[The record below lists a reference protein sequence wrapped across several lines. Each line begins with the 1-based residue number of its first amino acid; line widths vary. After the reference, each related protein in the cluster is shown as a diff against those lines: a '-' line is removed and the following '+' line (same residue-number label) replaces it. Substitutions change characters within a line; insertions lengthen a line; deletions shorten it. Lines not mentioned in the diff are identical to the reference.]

1 MLLTPISHPAYRQ
14 AGVEGRGVAVQS
26 QTLAP
31 ERKGEGA
38 GRQVKEEMTQ
48 EKLDILEEAKRVLRV
63 EAHSI
68 LDLVERIDESF
79 SRAVEL
85 LYQCKGRVV
94 LMGMGKSGLVGR
106 KIASTF
112 ASTGTPAFFLHPA
125 EGVNGDFG
133 MLAKEDVVIAIS
145 KSGETRELLEV
156 LPLIKRYGN
165 RFITLTGNFNSTL
178 AKAGDVC
185 LSIHVKEEA
194 CPMGLAPTASTTA
207 TLALGDALAVALM
220 GKKGFKE
227 EDFALLHPGGT
238 LGKRLLLKVE
248 DLMHIGEA
256 FPMVSEKAL
265 MKDAIFEITSKRL
278 GATGVCNGEGHL
290 VGVITDGD
298 LRRALEKFS
307 DLLHRKASEVMTRN
321 PKWIE
326 KDALAAK
333 AVQRMEE
340 YSITSLFIFNRTG
353 DKVPV
358 GIIHLH
364 DLLKA
369 GVV

>member
-1 MLLTPISHPAYRQ
+1 
-14 AGVEGRGVAVQS
+14 
-26 QTLAP
+26 
-31 ERKGEGA
+31 
-38 GRQVKEEMTQ
+38 
-48 EKLDILEEAKRVLRV
+48 LDILEEAKRVLRV
-63 EAHSI
+63 EAQSL
-68 LDLVERIDESF
+68 LDLAGRIDENF

-85 LYQCKGRVV
+85 LYHCKGKVV

-112 ASTGTPAFFLHPA
+112 ASTGTPSFFLHPA
-125 EGVNGDFG
+125 EGLNGDFG
-133 MLAKEDVVIAIS
+133 MLAKEDLIIAIS
-145 KSGETRELLEV
+145 NSGETRELLEV

-165 RFITLTGNFNSTL
+165 RLITLTGKMTSTL
-178 AKAGDVC
+178 GKSGDVN
-185 LSIHVKEEA
+185 LDIHVKEEA
-194 CPMGLAPTASTTA
+194 DPLGLAPTSSTTA

-220 GKKGFKE
+220 GKRDFKK
-227 EDFALLHPGGT
+227 EDFAILHPGGV
-238 LGKRLLLKVE
+238 LGKKLLLKVE
-248 DLMHIGEA
+248 DLMHVGKA
-256 FPMVSEKAL
+256 FPMVPEKAL
-265 MKDAIFEITSKRL
+265 MKDAVFEITSKRL
-278 GATGVCNGEGHL
+278 GVTAVCNTEGHL

-307 DLLHRKASEVMTRN
+307 DLFNRKASEVMTRN

-340 YSITSLFIFNRTG
+340 YSITSLFVFDKAG

>member
-1 MLLTPISHPAYRQ
+1 
-14 AGVEGRGVAVQS
+14 VNVV
-26 QTLAP
+26 
-31 ERKGEGA
+31 
-38 GRQVKEEMTQ
+38 
-48 EKLDILEEAKRVLRV
+48 DEARRVLKI
-63 EAHSI
+63 EAQSI
-68 LDLVERIDESF
+68 LDLSERVDEHF
-79 SRAVEL
+79 TEAVEL
-85 LYQCKGRVV
+85 LYHCKGKVV

-125 EGVNGDFG
+125 EGVNGDYG
-133 MLAKEDVVIAIS
+133 MLAKEDIVIAIS
-145 KSGETRELLEV
+145 NSGETRELLDV

-165 RFITLTGNFNSTL
+165 RLIALTGNVSSSL
-178 AKAGDVC
+178 AKAGDVY
-185 LSIHVKEEA
+185 LNIHVKEEA
-194 CPMGLAPTASTTA
+194 CPLGLAPTASTTA
-207 TLALGDALAVALM
+207 TLAIGDALAIVLM
-220 GKKGFKE
+220 IKKGFDEK
-227 EDFALLHPGGT
+227 DFALLHPGGT

-248 DLMHIGEA
+248 DLMHVGKA
-256 FPMVSEKAL
+256 FPTVTEKTL
-265 MKDAIFEITSKRL
+265 MKDVIFEITSKRL
-278 GATGVCNGEGHL
+278 GVTAVCNGEGHL
-290 VGVITDGD
+290 MGVITDGD
-298 LRRALEKFS
+298 LRRALERFN
-307 DLLHRKASEVMTRN
+307 DLLDRQASDVMTRN

-340 YSITSLFIFNRTG
+340 YSITSLFVFNQSG

>member
-1 MLLTPISHPAYRQ
+1 
-14 AGVEGRGVAVQS
+14 
-26 QTLAP
+26 
-31 ERKGEGA
+31 
-38 GRQVKEEMTQ
+38 
-48 EKLDILEEAKRVLRV
+48 LDVIEEARRVLRV

-68 LDLVERIDESF
+68 LDLAERIDENF
-79 SRAVEL
+79 LRAVEI
-85 LYQCKGRVV
+85 LYNCKGRVA
-94 LMGMGKSGLVGR
+94 LMGMGKSGIVAR

-112 ASTGTPAFFLHPA
+112 ASTGTPAFFIHPA
-125 EGVNGDFG
+125 EGLNGDFG
-133 MLAKEDVVIAIS
+133 MLTKEDVVIAIS
-145 KSGETRELLEV
+145 NSGEIRELLEV

-165 RFITLTGNFNSTL
+165 RLITLTGNLKSTL
-178 AKAGDVC
+178 AKAADVS
-185 LSIHVKEEA
+185 LNIHVKEEA
-194 CPMGLAPTASTTA
+194 CPLGLAPTASTTA
-207 TLALGDALAVALM
+207 TLALGDALAVTLM
-220 GKKGFKE
+220 EKKGFKE
-227 EDFALLHPGGT
+227 KDFALLHPGGT

-248 DLMHIGEA
+248 DLMHIREA
-256 FPMVSEKAL
+256 FPIVSEKAL
-265 MKDAIFEITSKRL
+265 MRDVIFEITSRRL
-278 GATGVCNGEGHL
+278 GVTGVCNGEGHL

-298 LRRALEKFS
+298 LRRALERFS
-307 DLLHRKASEVMTRN
+307 NLLDREALEVMTKN

-340 YSITSLFIFNRTG
+340 YSITSLFVFNNAG

>member
-1 MLLTPISHPAYRQ
+1 
-14 AGVEGRGVAVQS
+14 
-26 QTLAP
+26 
-31 ERKGEGA
+31 
-38 GRQVKEEMTQ
+38 
-48 EKLDILEEAKRVLRV
+48 LDIVEEAKRVLRV
-63 EAHSI
+63 EAQSL
-68 LDLVERIDESF
+68 LDLAGRIDENF

-85 LYQCKGRVV
+85 LYHCKGKVV

-112 ASTGTPAFFLHPA
+112 ASTGTPSFFLHPA
-125 EGVNGDFG
+125 EGLNGDFG
-133 MLAKEDVVIAIS
+133 MLAKEDLIIAIS
-145 KSGETRELLEV
+145 NSGETRELLEV

-165 RFITLTGNFNSTL
+165 RLITLTGNMTSTL
-178 AKAGDVC
+178 AKSGDIN
-185 LSIHVKEEA
+185 LDIHVKEEA
-194 CPMGLAPTASTTA
+194 DPLGLAPTSSTTA

-220 GKKGFKE
+220 GKRDFKK
-227 EDFALLHPGGT
+227 EDFAILHPGGV

-248 DLMHIGEA
+248 DLMHVGKA

-265 MKDAIFEITSKRL
+265 MKDAVFEITSKRL
-278 GATGVCNGEGHL
+278 GVTAVCNTEGHL

-298 LRRALEKFS
+298 LRRAIEKFS
-307 DLLHRKASEVMTRN
+307 DLFNRKASEVMTRN

-340 YSITSLFIFNRTG
+340 YSITSLFVFDKAG

>member
-1 MLLTPISHPAYRQ
+1 M
-14 AGVEGRGVAVQS
+14 
-26 QTLAP
+26 
-31 ERKGEGA
+31 
-38 GRQVKEEMTQ
+38 
-48 EKLDILEEAKRVLRV
+48 EAQ
-63 EAHSI
+63 SI
-68 LDLVERIDESF
+68 LDLVERIDENF
-79 SRAVEL
+79 SRTVDL
-85 LYQCKGRVV
+85 LYTCKGKVV

-106 KIASTF
+106 KISSTF
-112 ASTGTPAFFLHPA
+112 ASTGTPSFFLHPA
-125 EGVNGDFG
+125 EGLNGDFG
-133 MLAKEDVVIAIS
+133 MLAKEDVIIAIS
-145 KSGETRELLEV
+145 YSGETRELLEV

-165 RFITLTGNFNSTL
+165 RLITFTGNLNSNL
-178 AKAGDVC
+178 AKAGDVN
-185 LSIHVKEEA
+185 LDIRVKEEA
-194 CPMGLAPTASTTA
+194 CPLGLAPTASTTA

-220 GKKGFKE
+220 GKKNFKK
-227 EDFALLHPGGT
+227 EDFAILHPGGI

-248 DLMHIGEA
+248 DLMHTGKA
-256 FPMVSEKAL
+256 FPMVSGKTL
-265 MKDAIFEITSKRL
+265 MKEAVFEITSKRL
-278 GATGVCNGEGHL
+278 GVTGVSNPGGHL

-307 DLLHRKASEVMTRN
+307 DLFNREASEVMTKN

-326 KDALAAK
+326 KEALAAK

-340 YSITSLFIFNRTG
+340 YSITSLFVFNKAG

>member
-1 MLLTPISHPAYRQ
+1 M
-14 AGVEGRGVAVQS
+14 
-26 QTLAP
+26 
-31 ERKGEGA
+31 
-38 GRQVKEEMTQ
+38 
-48 EKLDILEEAKRVLRV
+48 DIVEEAKRVLRV
-63 EAHSI
+63 EAQSL
-68 LDLVERIDESF
+68 LDLAGRIDENF
-79 SRAVEL
+79 SRAIEL
-85 LYQCKGRVV
+85 LYHCKGKVV

-112 ASTGTPAFFLHPA
+112 ASTGTPSFFLHPA
-125 EGVNGDFG
+125 EGLNGDFG
-133 MLAKEDVVIAIS
+133 MLAKEDVIIAIS
-145 KSGETRELLEV
+145 NSGETRELLEV

-165 RFITLTGNFNSTL
+165 RLITLTGNATSTL
-178 AKAGDVC
+178 AKAGDVN
-185 LSIHVKEEA
+185 LDIRVKEEA
-194 CPMGLAPTASTTA
+194 DPLGLAPTASTTA

-220 GKKGFKE
+220 GKKDFKK
-227 EDFALLHPGGT
+227 EDFAILHPGGA

-248 DLMHIGEA
+248 DLMHVGKA
-256 FPMVSEKAL
+256 FPMVSEKTL
-265 MKDAIFEITSKRL
+265 MKDAVFEITSKRL
-278 GATGVCNGEGHL
+278 GVTAVCNTEGHL

-307 DLLHRKASEVMTRN
+307 DLFNREASEVMTRN

-326 KDALAAK
+326 QNALAAK

-340 YSITSLFIFNRTG
+340 YSITSLFVFDKAG
-353 DKVPV
+353 DKIPV

>member
-1 MLLTPISHPAYRQ
+1 
-14 AGVEGRGVAVQS
+14 
-26 QTLAP
+26 
-31 ERKGEGA
+31 
-38 GRQVKEEMTQ
+38 
-48 EKLDILEEAKRVLRV
+48 LDIVEEARRVLKV
-63 EAHSI
+63 EAQSL
-68 LDLVERIDESF
+68 LDLAERINENF
-79 SRAVEL
+79 LQAIEL
-85 LYQCKGRVV
+85 LYQCKGKVV

-145 KSGETRELLEV
+145 NSGETRELLEV

-165 RFITLTGNFNSTL
+165 RFITLTGNAKSTL
-178 AKAGDVC
+178 AKAGD
-185 LSIHVKEEA
+185 IHLDIRVKEEA
-194 CPMGLAPTASTTA
+194 CPLGLAPTASTTA
-207 TLALGDALAVALM
+207 TLAMGDALAIALM
-220 GKKGFKE
+220 GKKNFKK
-227 EDFALLHPGGT
+227 EDFAILHPGGA

-248 DLMHIGEA
+248 DLMHIGKA
-256 FPMVSEKAL
+256 FPMISEKTL

-278 GATGVCNGEGHL
+278 GVTGVGDTEGRL

-307 DLLHRKASEVMTRN
+307 DFFNREASEVMTRN

-340 YSITSLFIFNRTG
+340 YSITSLFVFNQVG
-353 DKVPV
+353 EKVPV

>member
-1 MLLTPISHPAYRQ
+1 MAEFSVI
-14 AGVEGRGVAVQS
+14 
-26 QTLAP
+26 
-31 ERKGEGA
+31 
-38 GRQVKEEMTQ
+38 
-48 EKLDILEEAKRVLRV
+48 EEAKNVLKI
-63 EAHSI
+63 EARSI
-68 LDLVERIDESF
+68 LDLVDRIDEDF
-79 SRAVEL
+79 SKAVDV
-85 LYQCKGRVV
+85 LYGCKGRVV

-125 EGVNGDFG
+125 EGLNGDFG

-145 KSGETRELLEV
+145 NSGETREILEV

-165 RFITLTGNFNSTL
+165 RLISLTGNLKSTL

-185 LSIHVKEEA
+185 LNIHVKEEA
-194 CPMGLAPTASTTA
+194 CPLGLAPTASTTA
-207 TLALGDALAVALM
+207 TLAVGDALAITLM
-220 GKKGFKE
+220 MKKGFKE
-227 EDFALLHPGGT
+227 EDFALLHPGGA
-238 LGKRLLLKVE
+238 LGKRLLLTVK
-248 DLMHIGEA
+248 DLMHVGEA
-256 FPMVSEKAL
+256 FPKVSEKTL
-265 MKDAIFEITSKRL
+265 MKEVIFEITSKRL
-278 GATGVCNGEGHL
+278 GVTAVCNEEGHL

-298 LRRALEKFS
+298 LRRALEKFR
-307 DLLHRKASEVMTRN
+307 DLLNRTAAEVMTRN

-326 KDALAAK
+326 MDALAAK

-340 YSITSLFIFNRTG
+340 YSITSLFVFNRTG
-353 DKVPV
+353 ERVPV

>member
-1 MLLTPISHPAYRQ
+1 
-14 AGVEGRGVAVQS
+14 
-26 QTLAP
+26 
-31 ERKGEGA
+31 
-38 GRQVKEEMTQ
+38 
-48 EKLDILEEAKRVLRV
+48 LDIVEEGKRVLRV
-63 EAHSI
+63 EAQSL
-68 LDLVERIDESF
+68 LDLAGRIDENF

-85 LYQCKGRVV
+85 LYHCKGKVV

-112 ASTGTPAFFLHPA
+112 ASTGTPSFFLHPA
-125 EGVNGDFG
+125 EGLNGDFG
-133 MLAKEDVVIAIS
+133 MLAKEDLIIAIS
-145 KSGETRELLEV
+145 NSGETRELLEV

-165 RFITLTGNFNSTL
+165 RLITLTGNMTSTL
-178 AKAGDVC
+178 AKSGDIN
-185 LSIHVKEEA
+185 LDIHVKEEA
-194 CPMGLAPTASTTA
+194 DPLGLAPTSSTTA

-220 GKKGFKE
+220 GKRDFKK
-227 EDFALLHPGGT
+227 EDFAILHPGGV
-238 LGKRLLLKVE
+238 LGKKLLLKVE
-248 DLMHIGEA
+248 DLMHVGKA
-256 FPMVSEKAL
+256 FPMVSEEAL
-265 MKDAIFEITSKRL
+265 MKDAVFEITSKRL
-278 GATGVCNGEGHL
+278 GVTAVCNTEGHL

-298 LRRALEKFS
+298 LRRAIEKFS
-307 DLLHRKASEVMTRN
+307 DLFNRKASEVMTRN

-340 YSITSLFIFNRTG
+340 YSITSLFVFDKAG

>member
-1 MLLTPISHPAYRQ
+1 M
-14 AGVEGRGVAVQS
+14 
-26 QTLAP
+26 
-31 ERKGEGA
+31 
-38 GRQVKEEMTQ
+38 
-48 EKLDILEEAKRVLRV
+48 DILEEAKRVLRV
-63 EAHSI
+63 EAQSL
-68 LDLVERIDESF
+68 LDLAGRIDENF

-85 LYQCKGRVV
+85 LYHCKGKVV

-112 ASTGTPAFFLHPA
+112 ASTGTPSFFLHPA
-125 EGVNGDFG
+125 EGLNGDFG
-133 MLAKEDVVIAIS
+133 MLAKEDVIIAIS
-145 KSGETRELLEV
+145 NSGETRELLEV

-165 RFITLTGNFNSTL
+165 RLITLTGNATSTL
-178 AKAGDVC
+178 AKAGDVN
-185 LSIHVKEEA
+185 LDIRVKEEA
-194 CPMGLAPTASTTA
+194 DPLGLAPTASTTA

-220 GKKGFKE
+220 GKKDFKK
-227 EDFALLHPGGT
+227 EDFAILHPGGA

-248 DLMHIGEA
+248 DLMHVGKA
-256 FPMVSEKAL
+256 FPTVSEKTL
-265 MKDAIFEITSKRL
+265 MKDAVFEITSKRL
-278 GATGVCNGEGHL
+278 GVTAVCDTEGHL

-307 DLLHRKASEVMTRN
+307 DLFNREASEVMTRN

-326 KDALAAK
+326 QDALAAK

-340 YSITSLFIFNRTG
+340 YSITSLFVFDKAG
-353 DKVPV
+353 DKIPV